1 MSGLKIN
8 YPCHIPPQK
17 SQLPSQPHLE
27 AAFPIDPQKQ
37 NEMKRMLNSS
47 TWKLSAISQSFWPS

>member
-8 YPCHIPPQK
+8 YPYHIPPQK

-27 AAFPIDPQKQ
+27 AAFPIDPQIKTKW
-37 NEMKRMLNSS
+37 NEKDVEL
-47 TWKLSAISQSFWPS
+47 